1 MTMMFP
7 LCKTKPEDCTLRE
20 RLGHVECEETLPPT
34 MDGAAINFS
43 AGNSTNMVLFQL
55 LACLQTMP

>member
-1 MTMMFP
+1 
-7 LCKTKPEDCTLRE
+7 
-20 RLGHVECEETLPPT
+20 